1 MFTIVCENCG
11 GELVIDE
18 QATIDEYLKDA
29 DYLIEKDSGKLITE
43 SIQQY
48 LIYRCLTCNKI
59 YKYTYKEWEAKYREK
74 LAIQVMEIRKQ
85 KMFAEEI
92 NPQLV
97 DPDNGLEFCGQCSG
111 YAGDGYCL
119 VDIIKQCTIRKR

>member
-1 MFTIVCENCG
+1 MFVINCDVCG
-11 GELVIDE
+11 GELVINE
-18 QATIDEYLKDA
+18 RKTIDEYLKDA
-29 DYLIEKDSGKLITE
+29 DYYLDENSGKLIQN

-48 LIYRCLTCNKI
+48 LIYECTLCNKV

-74 LAIQVMEIRKQ
+74 LAMQVMEIRKQ

-92 NPQLV
+92 NPQLI

-111 YAGDGYCL
+111 YGGDGYCL

>member
-1 MFTIVCENCG
+1 MLTINCEVCG
-11 GELVIDE
+11 GELIIDE
-18 QATIDEYLKDA
+18 QKTIDEYLKDA
-29 DYLIEKDSGKLITE
+29 DYLIDKDSGKLISN

-48 LIYRCLTCNKI
+48 LIYRCSICNKI
-59 YKYTYKEWEAKYREK
+59 YRYTYKEWEAKYREK
-74 LAIQVMEIRKQ
+74 LAMQVMEIRKQ
-85 KMFAEEI
+85 KMFAEDI
-92 NPQLV
+92 NPQLI